1 MTYTAAADAKPAAT
15 ATDTTTADPK
25 RAATAPAEPT
35 VDAAAAESIGAQI
48 TSEVYLDDRWT
59 ENTSGRAGQPFRF
72 TAKITGCKRKDLTV
86 HWELESEREPPRATA
101 R

>member
-1 MTYTAAADAKPAAT
+1 MTYTAAADAKPAASDRHNHSGPE
-15 ATDTTTADPK
+15 ACGHRACRAD
-25 RAATAPAEPT
+25 